1 MSSRIFISLAI
12 EDVYNMSVVQQYKM
26 LEATLATDIVDQCL
40 SLSNP
45 NNAPNI
51 VQINKKLLLERN
63 YELLLASAMTHPSVY
78 PATQIAQT
86 VSWRRIWDNALEY
99 GVKGTKCVQ
108 YVLREIC

>member
-1 MSSRIFISLAI
+1 MLTLRCVATYAAQRTQALRRI
-12 EDVYNMSVVQQYKM
+12 VNQP
-26 LEATLATDIVDQCL
+26 